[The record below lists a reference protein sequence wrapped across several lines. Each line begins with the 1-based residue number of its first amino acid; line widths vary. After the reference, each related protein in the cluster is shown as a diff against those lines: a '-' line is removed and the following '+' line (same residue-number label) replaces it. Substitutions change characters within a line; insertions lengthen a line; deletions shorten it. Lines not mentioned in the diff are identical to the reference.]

1 MRINPHHVFVLIHAR
16 TQTTTRPTPTT
27 TTIFSPPHPTFGLW
41 GTRVKFP
48 EPTWLRGPIK
58 TSKLIGSHLPPL
70 VHEFWYPPPR
80 SPRHVSSPAS
90 PFLFTLN
97 KLLKY
102 SLHNFFFKKKKIFFS
117 LSLWAS
123 CCCCVRE
130 EEENSTLLKLR
141 ETYLP
146 HRKSESQNF
155 DFSLFLSILRLWI
168 SVFPGNKG
176 FFGFFFSLHRWVL
189 LLWARSIFVLQ
200 IFCLTFFF
208 LHVWIVSFM
217 IYILRLVAEKILET
231 KRMLFFFLLI

>member
-48 EPTWLRGPIK
+48 EPTWLRGPIE

-102 SLHNFFFKKKKIFFS
+102 SLHNFFFFLKKKIFFFS
-117 LSLWAS
+117 LSELPVVVVWEKKK
-123 CCCCVRE
+123 R
-130 EEENSTLLKLR
+130 TLL
-141 ETYLP
+141 YW
-146 HRKSESQNF
+146 S
-155 DFSLFLSILRLWI
+155 
-168 SVFPGNKG
+168 
-176 FFGFFFSLHRWVL
+176 
-189 LLWARSIFVLQ
+189 
-200 IFCLTFFF
+200 
-208 LHVWIVSFM
+208 
-217 IYILRLVAEKILET
+217 
-231 KRMLFFFLLI
+231 

>member
-102 SLHNFFFKKKKIFFS
+102 SLHNFFFFKKKIFFFS
-117 LSLWAS
+117 LSELPVVVVWEKKK
-123 CCCCVRE
+123 R
-130 EEENSTLLKLR
+130 TLLYWSYEKL
-141 ETYLP
+141 TYLIEN
-146 HRKSESQNF
+146 RRAKI
-155 DFSLFLSILRLWI
+155 LIFLS
-168 SVFPGNKG
+168 
-176 FFGFFFSLHRWVL
+176 FFQFSDFEYRFF
-189 LLWARSIFVLQ
+189 
-200 IFCLTFFF
+200 
-208 LHVWIVSFM
+208 
-217 IYILRLVAEKILET
+217 LET
-231 KRMLFFFLLI
+231 KAFLVFFTSQVSFIALS

>member
-1 MRINPHHVFVLIHAR
+1 MLIHAR

-102 SLHNFFFKKKKIFFS
+102 SLHNFFFFKKKFFFS
-117 LSLWAS
+117 LSLS
-123 CCCCVRE
+123 FLLLLCERRRRE
-130 EEENSTLLKLR
+130 LYSIEAKRNLLTSSKIG
-141 ETYLP
+141 EP
-146 HRKSESQNF
+146 KF
-155 DFSLFLSILRLWI
+155 W
-168 SVFPGNKG
+168 
-176 FFGFFFSLHRWVL
+176 FFSLSFNSQTLNIGFSGKQRLFW
-189 LLWARSIFVLQ
+189 
-200 IFCLTFFF
+200 FFF
-208 LHVWIVSFM
+208 FTSQVSF
-217 IYILRLVAEKILET
+217 IALS
-231 KRMLFFFLLI
+231 